1 MVRNFPIIY
10 SVIAIVFFAI
20 SYPSLG
26 NKEFIY
32 GITIDNYP
40 HIYETD
46 YPNTKL
52 GLLVCEMNRLHRDG
66 KYDEAITLI
75 KAALN
80 GEEDNDL
87 YYKLKYLL
95 LFKYNQY
102 GRWGE
107 ELDEIIELSDELKG
121 VENDT
126 IRAYLNYYLIKFDIK
141 IVNFPFPKML
151 QSTESSLMSSDINEL
166 ALKANELGLNELE
179 IQLKRLMISRGMM
192 KLNLDQVLSWTL
204 LTENDSLK
212 VGRLGYIPWMK
223 GPASTDTL
231 TWIEMGF
238 HLLNRCPK
246 WDYLQRFQFAVNILV
261 CSKLSGSESDFQTAQ
276 KQCLDSR
283 RFLKDIEVDNH
294 YFTTMLDLS
303 PFLDKDSVISYS
315 NALVQGLSLVEKIR
329 LSSDY
334 VQYLSSKLVSN
345 ISIIAK
351 QRRYLFIISVFLFI
365 SVLIVLF
372 LVGILWKRQKKLTE
386 RNILQQG
393 LISSVSHDIRLP
405 LQQSINLLKTHQ
417 NDNIDPVILELS
429 KIISFINETTIHL
442 KKGYLIKNYDLQTL
456 VGETLSL
463 YENSITRK
471 NLTIKYQ
478 ISKKEGENLIPN
490 QNFVITIRNLLLNA
504 IEHNLTDGY
513 ILIDAEIQQENLQLL
528 IENSTWEENRDQ
540 DFKGQGLNI
549 IKFMMSDQPMFV
561 DLKSSMEKDTVQ
573 FRLVWRINSN

>member
-1 MVRNFPIIY
+1 MVRNLHIVDLLITILLLTISTSTY
-10 SVIAIVFFAI
+10 S
-20 SYPSLG
+20 

-40 HIYETD
+40 HIYETH

-52 GLLVCEMNRLHRDG
+52 GRIVCEMNRLHEED
-66 KYDEAITLI
+66 KYDQVIVLLKSAID
-75 KAALN
+75 
-80 GEEDNDL
+80 EERNIDL
-87 YYKLKYLL
+87 YFKFKYLL
-95 LFKYNQY
+95 LSKFNQY

-107 ELDEIIELSDELKG
+107 ELDEILKLADDLHNI
-121 VENDT
+121 ENDT

-141 IVNFPFPKML
+141 VVNFPLTKEL
-151 QSTESSLMSSDINEL
+151 QPTESALMSRDINEL
-166 ALKANELGLNELE
+166 TQKAHELGLYELE
-179 IQLKRLMISRGMM
+179 IQLKQLMVSRGMM
-192 KLNLDQVLSWTL
+192 KLNLDQVLSWTQ

-223 GPASTDTL
+223 GLASMDTL

-238 HLLNRCPK
+238 YLLNRCPK
-246 WDYLQRFQFAVNILV
+246 WDYLQRFQYAVNILV
-261 CSKLSGSESDFQTAQ
+261 CSKLSGSESDFQTVQ
-276 KQCLDSR
+276 KQCLVSR

-294 YFTTMLDLS
+294 YFTTMLELS

-315 NALVQGLSLVEKIR
+315 NALVQGLGKVEKIR

-365 SVLIVLF
+365 SVVIVLF
-372 LVGILWKRQKKLTE
+372 LTVILWKRQKKLTE

-393 LISSVSHDIRLP
+393 LISSVSHDIRMP

-417 NDNIDPVILELS
+417 NDNIDPVIFELR

-456 VGETLSL
+456 VEETLSL

-478 ISKKEGENLIPN
+478 ISKKEGEHLIPN
-490 QNFVITIRNLLLNA
+490 QNFIITIRNLLLNA
-504 IEHNLTDGY
+504 IEHNPPDGY

-549 IKFMMSDQPMFV
+549 IKFMMSDQPLFV
-561 DLKSSMEKDTVQ
+561 DLKSSMEKDSIQ

>member
-1 MVRNFPIIY
+1 MVRNLHIVDLLITILLLTISTSTY
-10 SVIAIVFFAI
+10 S
-20 SYPSLG
+20 

-40 HIYETD
+40 HIYETH

-52 GLLVCEMNRLHRDG
+52 GRIVCEMNRLHEED
-66 KYDEAITLI
+66 KYDQVIVLLKSAID
-75 KAALN
+75 
-80 GEEDNDL
+80 EERNIDL
-87 YYKLKYLL
+87 YFKFKYLL
-95 LFKYNQY
+95 LSKFNQY

-107 ELDEIIELSDELKG
+107 ELDEILKLADDLHNI
-121 VENDT
+121 ENDT

-141 IVNFPFPKML
+141 VVNFPPTKEL
-151 QSTESSLMSSDINEL
+151 QPTESALMSRDINEL
-166 ALKANELGLNELE
+166 TQKAHELGLYELE
-179 IQLKRLMISRGMM
+179 IQLKQLMVSRGMM
-192 KLNLDQVLSWTL
+192 KLNLDQVLSWTQ

-223 GPASTDTL
+223 GLASMDTL

-238 HLLNRCPK
+238 YLLNRCPK
-246 WDYLQRFQFAVNILV
+246 WDYLQRFQYAVNILV
-261 CSKLSGSESDFQTAQ
+261 CSKLSGSESDFQTVQ
-276 KQCLDSR
+276 KQCLVSR

-294 YFTTMLDLS
+294 YFTTMLELS

-315 NALVQGLSLVEKIR
+315 NALVQGLGKVEKIR

-365 SVLIVLF
+365 SVVIVLF
-372 LVGILWKRQKKLTE
+372 LTVILWKRQKKLTE

-393 LISSVSHDIRLP
+393 LISSVSHDIRMP

-417 NDNIDPVILELS
+417 NDNIDPVIFELR

-456 VGETLSL
+456 VEETLSL

-478 ISKKEGENLIPN
+478 ISKKEGEHLIPN
-490 QNFVITIRNLLLNA
+490 QNFIITIRNLLLNA
-504 IEHNLTDGY
+504 IEHNPPDGY

-549 IKFMMSDQPMFV
+549 IKFMMSDQPLFV
-561 DLKSSMEKDTVQ
+561 DLKSSMEKDSIQ